1 MHQKL
6 EGANLGLNRAFTG
19 FLLLQCTIK
28 IPPSQGET
36 LNPIYPNLE

>member
-1 MHQKL
+1 MHRGLKR
-6 EGANLGLNRAFTG
+6 ANLGINLEDVG

-28 IPPSQGET
+28 IPVTQGET